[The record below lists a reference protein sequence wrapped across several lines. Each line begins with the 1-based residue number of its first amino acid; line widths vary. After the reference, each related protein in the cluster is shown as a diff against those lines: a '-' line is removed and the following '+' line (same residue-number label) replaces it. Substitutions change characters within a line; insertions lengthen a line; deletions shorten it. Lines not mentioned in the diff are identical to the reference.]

1 MLLQVC
7 SCKCSSAFA
16 SVLGAIVAKFSGGRF
31 TESTLL
37 VAPTE
42 CSPPALNLAKGCRA
56 RSEQRG
62 ARMISTL
69 PKVFLR
75 GCPAILPAWPICYTT
90 RSLVTYFASQL
101 HRWLTW
107 RYSMADAL
115 WTVGLDEQYT
125 RHALDSGPCPSRN
138 ELLSVKCNMWW
149 TWWHKTFEPLF
160 HFDVQNNKK
169 VSNCKFKVR
178 WP

>member
-1 MLLQVC
+1 MFLVAAKGKCAIALASAGVQGARQGPHQVGWGTSKVPVC
-7 SCKCSSAFA
+7 SCKCAKGQYGSAIA

-75 GCPAILPAWPICYTT
+75 GCPAILVPPAWPICYTT

-101 HRWLTW
+101 HR
-107 RYSMADAL
+107 
-115 WTVGLDEQYT
+115 
-125 RHALDSGPCPSRN
+125 
-138 ELLSVKCNMWW
+138 
-149 TWWHKTFEPLF
+149 
-160 HFDVQNNKK
+160 
-169 VSNCKFKVR
+169 
-178 WP
+178 

>member
-7 SCKCSSAFA
+7 SCKSGSAIA

-75 GCPAILPAWPICYTT
+75 GCPAILVPPGL
-90 RSLVTYFASQL
+90 SVTQQGVLL
-101 HRWLTW
+101 HILPRNYIADLHGD
-107 RYSMADAL
+107 SMADAL
-115 WTVGLDEQYT
+115 
-125 RHALDSGPCPSRN
+125 
-138 ELLSVKCNMWW
+138 
-149 TWWHKTFEPLF
+149 
-160 HFDVQNNKK
+160 
-169 VSNCKFKVR
+169 
-178 WP
+178 

>member
-1 MLLQVC
+1 MC
-7 SCKCSSAFA
+7 SCKFARGQCGSSIA

-75 GCPAILPAWPICYTT
+75 GCPAILVPARLAYLLHNKESCYIFCLATTSLIDMEIAWPMHYE
-90 RSLVTYFASQL
+90 QL
-101 HRWLTW
+101 
-107 RYSMADAL
+107 D
-115 WTVGLDEQYT
+115 
-125 RHALDSGPCPSRN
+125 
-138 ELLSVKCNMWW
+138 
-149 TWWHKTFEPLF
+149 
-160 HFDVQNNKK
+160 
-169 VSNCKFKVR
+169 
-178 WP
+178 

>member
-1 MLLQVC
+1 MAAKGKCAIALASASVQGEGARQGPHLVGWQGACVLLLMC
-7 SCKCSSAFA
+7 SCKCSGAIA

-37 VAPTE
+37 VAPTQ

-75 GCPAILPAWPICYTT
+75 GCPAILVPPAYLLHNKESCYIFCLATTSLIDMEIAWPVHYE
-90 RSLVTYFASQL
+90 QL
-101 HRWLTW
+101 
-107 RYSMADAL
+107 D
-115 WTVGLDEQYT
+115 
-125 RHALDSGPCPSRN
+125 
-138 ELLSVKCNMWW
+138 
-149 TWWHKTFEPLF
+149 
-160 HFDVQNNKK
+160 
-169 VSNCKFKVR
+169 
-178 WP
+178 